1 MDSHRNGASEGPAVA
16 VDEPEGL
23 DLDRLWAIAKWFI
36 LASAFFL
43 VFFFFF
49 HLFYENRCK
58 KKRKGS
64 CSEDERVPFEIKYR
78 YKSQGGKEGMNLMID
93 PHRYAPERNA
103 TSAALSKSRY
113 GSGVGITQPTPHLHN
128 RVH

>member
-1 MDSHRNGASEGPAVA
+1 MDSHRNGASEVPAVA
-16 VDEPEGL
+16 VDEPEGEGL

-58 KKRKGS
+58 RKRRGS
-64 CSEDERVPFEIKYR
+64 RSSEDERVPFEIKYR

-93 PHRYAPERNA
+93 PHRYAPESMQCQSTNHPCSLNLKLR
-103 TSAALSKSRY
+103 
-113 GSGVGITQPTPHLHN
+113 
-128 RVH
+128 